1 MSRASLTSIAINNG
15 ETTGMTIREIAQ
27 ILGASVHTAE
37 EELLDKDVD
46 TAFGSDMMSDVLAF
60 ADEGS
65 VLLSGL
71 LNPQV
76 IRTAHMLDMPCIVFV
91 RGKKATPEILALA
104 EESRIVVLETPI
116 RLYSACGRLYTAGLD
131 SR

>member
-1 MSRASLTSIAINNG
+1 
-15 ETTGMTIREIAQ
+15 MTIQEIADLLDAK
-27 ILGASVHTAE
+27 IHTADK
-37 EELLDKDVD
+37 ELLKRDIEN
-46 TAFGSDMMSDVLAF
+46 AFGSDMMSDVLAF

-91 RGKKATPEILALA
+91 RGKAATPEILALA
-104 EESRIVVLETPI
+104 EDSHIVVLETPL
-116 RLYSACGRLYTAGLD
+116 RMYGACGRLYRAGLD
-131 SR
+131 NR

>member
-1 MSRASLTSIAINNG
+1 
-15 ETTGMTIREIAQ
+15 MTIREIAQ

-37 EELLDKDVD
+37 EELLDKDIE

-91 RGKKATPEILALA
+91 RGKVPTKEILTLA
-104 EESRIVVLETPI
+104 EENHIVVLSTPL
-116 RLYSACGRLYTAGLD
+116 RMYATCGILYTAGLD
-131 SR
+131 R

>member
-1 MSRASLTSIAINNG
+1 
-15 ETTGMTIREIAQ
+15 MTIRDIAN
-27 ILGASVHTAE
+27 LLEANVHAFDE
-37 EELLDKDVD
+37 KQLDKEIE
-46 TAFGSDMMSDVLAF
+46 TAFGSDMMSDVLAY

-91 RGKKATPEILALA
+91 RGKSATPEILSLA
-104 EESRIVVLETPI
+104 EESHIVVLETAL
-116 RLYSACGRLYTAGLD
+116 RMYGACGRLYCAGLD
-131 SR
+131 NR